1 MDSDKRRRA
10 EENSSEES
18 VDEWGAQLQQLLYR
32 AECPAPDL
40 LQEYYWQHLQ
50 GTVRQQIHDHLQRCP
65 LCQQE
70 VAAIQAFVEQD
81 VVRPRQESAFPTLA
95 THFAEGIEQLSN
107 SATAW
112 LTNLAQQGQWLVA
125 RYVDSLTPVESGILA
140 LRAGE
145 QDNRQLLTYEIEGGE
160 VSLIVQRNAAQRLLV
175 NGQLLSDELE
185 NGAGRFHLSAQDP
198 DWTPVT
204 GAIDEFG
211 SFTVDDL
218 WPGHYQLL
226 LSGEEYTILVPDIE
240 LR

>member
-10 EENSSEES
+10 EETSSATRL
-18 VDEWGAQLQQLLYR
+18 DEWGAQLQQLLYR
-32 AECPAPDL
+32 TECPSPDL

-50 GTVRQQIHDHLQRCP
+50 STMSEQIRDHLQRCP
-65 LCQQE
+65 LCQEE
-70 VAAIQAFVEQD
+70 VAAIQAFVEQE
-81 VVRPRQESAFPTLA
+81 VISPRQASAVPSLA
-95 THFAEGIEQLSN
+95 TQFAAGVEQFSN
-107 SATAW
+107 SAAAW
-112 LTNLAQQGQWLVA
+112 LSNLAQQGQLLVA
-125 RYVDSLTPVESGILA
+125 RIVDNLAPAESGVLA

-145 QDNRQLLTYEIEGGE
+145 QDTRQLLTYEIEGGE

-175 NGQLLSDELE
+175 NVQLLSEEWD
-185 NGAGRFHLSAQDP
+185 NVTGRFHLSAQDP
-198 DWTPVT
+198 NWTPVT

-211 SFTVDDL
+211 SFAIDDL